1 MESKTRLSVATPDE
15 FSPAELSNVE
25 SSAVGAL
32 VRHLADL
39 GVERAFGVSG
49 GSIARLYDA
58 IADSPIELHHFRHE
72 SGAAF
77 AAAESYFASSRPA
90 IVFST
95 TGPGILNALTGITA
109 GKWDGAKMVFI
120 SGSTNPAQRGRWAT
134 QETSSYT
141 VPQDALYSPGQFFDF
156 AVRME
161 DTKEFAEVARRLWF
175 GLSRPGGFIA
185 HVSVPMA
192 FQAVRVR
199 RPRFEAQISPM
210 TPTIADADI
219 GRVVELLS
227 EAPFAIWLG
236 FGARGAA
243 RPILELAEKT
253 KARVFSSPKG
263 KGIFPERHPQYV
275 GVTGL
280 GGHSEVTSFMRRER
294 PRWTLVLGTRLGE
307 ATSFWDP
314 VMQPTEGFI
323 HVDIDP
329 QVPGVAYPE
338 VFTIGIQADIEQ
350 FTRSLFAKMPER
362 EEQPEITDELPT
374 PRVHHV
380 DISEFQDP
388 PQQPSKQAPKLTP
401 VPPPSQAERRM
412 VVSPRRL
419 MKAIQDNIIDDSD
432 ALILAECG
440 NSFAWCNHYL
450 KFAEPGRYRVSTLF
464 GSMGHSAAGVV
475 GAALGRKGKAV
486 AVVGDGSMLMNSEI
500 STAAQYKAQAIW
512 IVLNDAGY
520 GMCRDGQSTLGL
532 ATQQLDCPRVDF
544 VSFAQALGADGI
556 RVDDEAKLDE
566 ALQKALA
573 ADGPFIVDVQI
584 DSAEASPLLERF
596 ESLIRQGS
604 STNPSGWDKEHSR

>member
-1 MESKTRLSVATPDE
+1 MSVASPDE
-15 FSPAELSNVE
+15 FSPGELSNIE

-39 GVERAFGVSG
+39 GIERAFGVSG

-58 IADSPIELHHFRHE
+58 IAESPIELHHFRHE

-77 AAAESYFASSRPA
+77 AAAESYFASNKPS
-90 IVFST
+90 IIFST

-120 SGSTNPAQRGRWAT
+120 SGSTNAAQRGRWAT

-161 DTKEFAEVARRLWF
+161 DIKEFPEIARRLWF
-175 GLSRPGGFIA
+175 GITRPGGFIA

-192 FQAVRVR
+192 FQAFRVR
-199 RPRFEAQISPM
+199 RPRFESSVASMNPGLIPGDVSK
-210 TPTIADADI
+210 
-219 GRVVELLS
+219 VVELLS
-227 EAPFAIWLG
+227 EAPFAIWVG
-236 FGARGAA
+236 FGARGASKL
-243 RPILELAEKT
+243 ILELAERANAK
-253 KARVFSSPKG
+253 VFSSPKG
-263 KGIFPERHPQYV
+263 KGIFPEKHPLYV

-280 GGHSEVTSFMRRER
+280 GGHPDVTYYMKRER
-294 PRWTLVLGTRLGE
+294 PRWILVLGSRLGE

-314 VMQPTEGFI
+314 LMQPSEGFI

-338 VFTIGIQADIEQ
+338 AMTIGIQADIEQ
-350 FTRSLFAKMPER
+350 FTKVLLEQMPEMEAPAEDYAKLPIPLIRRGDVSDFEDGPR
-362 EEQPEITDELPT
+362 EVEPSPAKEPE
-374 PRVHHV
+374 H
-380 DISEFQDP
+380 
-388 PQQPSKQAPKLTP
+388 KK
-401 VPPPSQAERRM
+401 
-412 VVSPRRL
+412 VVSPRIL
-419 MKAIQDNIIDDSD
+419 MKAIQKHVIDGSD

-450 KFAEPGRYRVSTLF
+450 KFSEPGRYRVSTLF

-500 STAAQYKAQAIW
+500 STAAQYKAEAIW
-512 IVLNDAGY
+512 VVLNDAGY
-520 GMCRDGQSTLGL
+520 GMCRDGQSALRL
-532 ATQQLDCPRVDF
+532 SVDNLDCPRVDF

-556 RVDDEAKLDE
+556 RVDEESKLDE
-566 ALQKALA
+566 AFAKALA
-573 ADGPFIVDVQI
+573 ASGPFVIDVQI
-584 DSAEASPLLERF
+584 DSNEASPLLERF

-604 STNPSGWDKEHSR
+604 GPNVSGWDAEHTR